1 MMMQARRLINLNT
14 VQVVAVTKAI
24 DVCLEKLRRKPR
36 ALRNFHRMI
45 RQGERKLLS
54 RINEWMDE
62 SIKEMRAGLS
72 GMRGKTPASRVKSI
86 ADWDRI
92 KAQGV
97 IILKPTMLELLAK
110 GGKAVVERKIM
121 KQERFDPIGLE
132 AVSWAADHSA
142 TLVTGITAET
152 MEAIQVYIAQGID
165 AGKSIP
171 KIAMELRPLVG
182 LTEKDIIAVANYH
195 EMLILERPEYT
206 VATQNSMAETYAKRL
221 HRRRATTIAR
231 TESAASLNEGL
242 RQGYAQMG
250 ATKLERVEDPATE
263 DDDCAD
269 NNGRIYTI
277 AEAQGVLPAH
287 PNCEGAW
294 VMAG

>member
-1 MMMQARRLINLNT
+1 MNTTQVIKIN
-14 VQVVAVTKAI
+14 KAI

-36 ALRNFHRMI
+36 ALRNFHRLM
-45 RQGERKLLS
+45 RQGERKLLP

-72 GMRGKTPASRVKSI
+72 GMRGKTSASRVKSI

-97 IILKPTMLELLAK
+97 IILKPTLLELLAE

-132 AVSWAADHSA
+132 AVSWATEHSA

-152 MEAIQVYIAQGID
+152 VEAIQTYVAQGID
-165 AGKSIP
+165 AGKSIQ

-182 LTEKDIIAVANYH
+182 LTEKNIMAVANYH

-206 VATQNSMAETYAKRL
+206 AAKQREMAEVYARRL
-221 HRRRATTIAR
+221 HRKRALVIAR
-231 TESAASLNEGL
+231 TETAYSLNEGL

-250 ATKLERVEDPATE
+250 ATKLERVEDP
-263 DDDCAD
+263 DCCDICAEY
-269 NNGRIYTI
+269 NGKIYTI
-277 AEAQGVLPAH
+277 AEAEGVLPEH

>member
-1 MMMQARRLINLNT
+1 MN
-14 VQVVAVTKAI
+14 KAI
-24 DVCLEKLRRKPR
+24 DVCLVKLRRKPR
-36 ALRNFHRMI
+36 ALRNFHRLL
-45 RQGERKLLS
+45 RQGEHRLLP

-62 SIKEMRAGLS
+62 SIREMRTGLS
-72 GMRGKTPASRVKSI
+72 GMRGKTSAQKVKSI

-97 IILKPTMLELLAK
+97 IILKPTMLELLVE

-142 TLVTGITAET
+142 TLVTAITAET
-152 MEAIQVYIAQGID
+152 MEGMQAYIAQGID
-165 AGKSIP
+165 AGKSVQA
-171 KIAMELRPLVG
+171 IAMELRPLVG

-206 VATQNSMAETYAKRL
+206 AARQRAMAETYAQRL
-221 HRRRATTIAR
+221 HRKRALLIAR
-231 TESAASLNEGL
+231 TETKNALWEGVF
-242 RQGYAQMG
+242 QGYGQMG
-250 ATKLERVEDPATE
+250 IKKVEGVSDPEACDWCKDNIDGKVYSLE
-263 DDDCAD
+263 
-269 NNGRIYTI
+269 
-277 AEAQGVLPAH
+277 EARALDSH
-287 PNCEGAW
+287 PGCECAW

>member
-1 MMMQARRLINLNT
+1 MNTTQVIKIN
-14 VQVVAVTKAI
+14 KAI
-24 DVCLEKLRRKPR
+24 DICLVKLRRKPR
-36 ALRNFHRMI
+36 ALRNFHRLM
-45 RQGERKLLS
+45 RQGERKLLP

-72 GMRGKTPASRVKSI
+72 GMRGKTSASRVKSI

-97 IILKPTMLELLAK
+97 IILKPTLLELLAE

-132 AVSWAADHSA
+132 AVSWATDHSA

-152 MEAIQVYIAQGID
+152 MEAMQAYIAQGID
-165 AGKSIP
+165 AGKSVQA
-171 KIAMELRPLVG
+171 IAMELRPLVG

-206 VATQNSMAETYAKRL
+206 AAKQREMAEVYARRL
-221 HRRRATTIAR
+221 HRKRAMVIAR
-231 TESAASLNEGL
+231 TETAYSLNEGI

-250 ATKLERVEDPATE
+250 ATKLERVEDP
-263 DDDCAD
+263 DCCDICAEY
-269 NNGRIYTI
+269 NGKIYTI
-277 AEAQGVLPAH
+277 AEAEGVLPEH

-294 VMAG
+294 VMAT

>member
-1 MMMQARRLINLNT
+1 
-14 VQVVAVTKAI
+14 
-24 DVCLEKLRRKPR
+24 
-36 ALRNFHRMI
+36 
-45 RQGERKLLS
+45 
-54 RINEWMDE
+54 MDE

-72 GMRGKTPASRVKSI
+72 GMRGKTSASRVKSI

-97 IILKPTMLELLAK
+97 IILKPTLLELLTE

-132 AVSWAADHSA
+132 AVSWATEHSA
-142 TLVTGITAET
+142 TLVAGITAET
-152 MEAIQVYIAQGID
+152 VEAIQVYIAQGID

-206 VATQNSMAETYAKRL
+206 AARQRAMAETYAKRL

-250 ATKLERVEDPATE
+250 ATKLERVEDPE
-263 DDDCAD
+263 CCDICAEY
-269 NNGRIYTI
+269 NGKIYTI
-277 AEAQGVLPAH
+277 ADAEGVLPEH
-287 PNCEGAW
+287 PSCEGAW